1 MPTDEQH
8 TATAVDVVIIGAGF
22 AGLNALYT
30 MRRRGFTTVLLEA
43 GDGVGGTWY
52 WNKYPGARVDI
63 ESLEY
68 SYGFRDDIQQDWHW
82 SEKYAGQPEVE
93 RYLNWVTDRL
103 DLRRDIRFGRRV
115 TRLIFDED
123 SAIWNSTATVTT
135 GAGEERFRSPHVVL
149 ATGFLSTPSY
159 PDIPGLHTF
168 RGELVHTGAWPD
180 PGPAIE
186 GRRAG
191 VVGTAASGVQVVQ
204 SICAD
209 VAHLAVFQRTANWCF
224 PLRNTPMD
232 PAYEQFVKEH
242 YTEIRRLEHES
253 RGPGMVLM
261 DGRIVL
267 AESRNALDVG
277 PAERVSDFEWRWRS
291 GGVHMGR
298 SFVDLLRSEAA
309 NDELRRFLEQK
320 IRAIVH
326 DPGTAAKLVPNHP
339 PLSRRP
345 PGESGYYAAFNRDT
359 VELVDVSTDPIVG
372 IVPGGVQQASG
383 TVHELDL
390 LIFATG
396 FDAATGAAL
405 RIDICGRGGKR
416 LSEHWREGARTLL
429 GLMTSGFPNL
439 YFVNG
444 PQSPAFHFSPPLLC
458 DFQATY
464 VADLI
469 EHLAGAGRST
479 IEPVAEAEREWAEHA
494 NSVYEATLIWKT
506 DSWWVGANIP
516 GKPRQAL
523 AYGGGFAQYRTR
535 ALAAVDGLRQFITA

>member
-1 MPTDEQH
+1 MSADERYA
-8 TATAVDVVIIGAGF
+8 ATTVDVVIVGAGF
-22 AGLNALYT
+22 AGLNALYR
-30 MRRRGFTTVLLEA
+30 MRHRGFTAVLLEA
-43 GDGVGGTWY
+43 GDSVGGTWY

-93 RYLNWVTDRL
+93 RYLNWVADRL
-103 DLRRDIRFGRRV
+103 DLRPDIRFGRRV
-115 TRLIFDED
+115 TRMIFAEA
-123 SAIWNSTATVTT
+123 SATWTTTATVD
-135 GAGEERFRSPHVVL
+135 GAEEVFRSSHVVL
-149 ATGFLSTPSY
+149 ATGFLSTPNY
-159 PDIPGLHTF
+159 PDIPGLDRF

-180 PGPAIE
+180 PDPVVAD
-186 GRRAG
+186 RRVG
-191 VVGTAASGVQVVQ
+191 VVGTAASGVQVIQ
-204 SICAD
+204 SICPD

-224 PLRNTPMD
+224 PLRNAPMD
-232 PAYEQFVKEH
+232 PDYEQFVKEN
-242 YTEIRRLEHES
+242 YAEIRQLEHES

-267 AESRNALDVG
+267 PEARNAVDVG
-277 PAERVSDFEWRWRS
+277 PAERLSDFEWRWRA

-298 SFVDLLRSEAA
+298 SFPDLIRSESA
-309 NDELRRFLEQK
+309 NDELRSFLERK
-320 IRAIVH
+320 IRAVVR
-326 DPGTAAKLVPNHP
+326 DRETADKLVPNHP

-345 PGESGYYAAFNRDT
+345 PGESGYYEAFNRDN
-359 VELVDVSTDPIVG
+359 VELIDIGTDPVAEIL
-372 IVPGGVQQASG
+372 PEGVRQASG
-383 TVHELDL
+383 AVHELDV

-405 RIDICGRGGKR
+405 RIDIRGRAGRR
-416 LSEHWREGARTLL
+416 LAEHWSDGARTLL
-429 GLMTSGFPNL
+429 GLMTAGFPNL

-458 DFQATY
+458 DFQTTY
-464 VADLI
+464 IADLI
-469 EHLAGAGRST
+469 DSLASTGRSA
-479 IEPVAEAEREWAEHA
+479 IEPAAEAERTWGDHA

-523 AYGGGFAQYRTR
+523 AYGGGFAQYRSR
-535 ALAAVDGLRQFITA
+535 ARTAMDSLCEFVTA